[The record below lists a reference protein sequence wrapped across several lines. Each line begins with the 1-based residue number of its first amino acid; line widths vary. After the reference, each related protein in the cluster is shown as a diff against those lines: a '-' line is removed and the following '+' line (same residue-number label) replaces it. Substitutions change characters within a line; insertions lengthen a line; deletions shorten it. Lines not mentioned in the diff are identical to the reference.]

1 MFLLLRLIVDV
12 SPRMQRDGDRGMQQ
26 PNEVVRYFMI
36 FFPPKSDEVQFQKA
50 CQLVSVIFWVQ
61 L

>member
-36 FFPPKSDEVQFQKA
+36 FFPPNLMRYSSKKR
-50 CQLVSVIFWVQ
+50 VS
-61 L
+61 